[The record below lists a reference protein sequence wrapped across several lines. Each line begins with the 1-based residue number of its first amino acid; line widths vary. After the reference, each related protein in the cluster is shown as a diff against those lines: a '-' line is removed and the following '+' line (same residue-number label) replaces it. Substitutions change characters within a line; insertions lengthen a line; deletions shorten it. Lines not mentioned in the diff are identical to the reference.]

1 LVPKRL
7 EQKSKKAEIGLVR
20 LPFAQVTKF
29 QKVTVAVRLPFAYS
43 SAEKLSGSNPFSPKN
58 PNFDLPIPKFVSK
71 GCLQV
76 HILKRAFKNTSNM
89 KSDTISTQFTK
100 STHFHKT
107 INNNLNPSQ
116 THDYEHPSYESSTT
130 ISHNNNNIN

>member
-1 LVPKRL
+1 MVPECPER
-7 EQKSKKAEIGLVR
+7 KSKGAETGLVR
-20 LPFAQVTKF
+20 LSDQV
-29 QKVTVAVRLPFAYS
+29 PEAYS
-43 SAEKLSGSNPFSPKN
+43 SYSLKQTVINSAEKLSGSNPFSPKN
-58 PNFDLPIPKFVSK
+58 PNFDLPIPKFISK

-89 KSDTISTQFTK
+89 KSNTISTQFTK

-116 THDYEHPSYESSTT
+116 IHDYEHPGYESSTT